1 MSDQK
6 KDNIQEKYGQ
16 LYLEV
21 ILRYK
26 DYIEQ
31 NENLNVAELPKLITP
46 SDESVVALAKAFK
59 SAFDPYSYSSNFLAA
74 SKMAYDYVSNQI
86 VHISLPIEF
95 WLYPSNTIKCG
106 AGDLFD
112 KATLLCSLLIAL
124 GNPSAKVI
132 TSVKPNARRFLVYCA
147 FDDKIVAFDL
157 DRGTINFENKEKLIE
172 SLLLKD
178 EDETTAYEFND
189 EMYNNLA

>member
-1 MSDQK
+1 MEEDKLQG
-6 KDNIQEKYGQ
+6 KYNQ

-46 SDESVVALAKAFK
+46 TNENVVALANKLK
-59 SAFDPYSYSSNFLAA
+59 SAFDPYSYNSNFLVVA
-74 SKMAYDYVSNQI
+74 KLAYDYSVNKVS
-86 VHISLPIEF
+86 HISLPIEF
-95 WLYPSNTIKCG
+95 WLYPTDTIKCE

-124 GNPSAKVI
+124 GNPSARVI
-132 TSVKPNARRFLVYCA
+132 TSVKPNARRFLVYCE
-147 FDDKIVAFDL
+147 FDSKIVAFDL
-157 DRGTINFENKEKLIE
+157 DRGVINFENKEKLIE
-172 SLLLKD
+172 SLRLKD
-178 EDETTAYEFND
+178 EEDTTAYEFND